1 MYLLHSMLMR
11 SVLVWVIYGLIP
23 DSGGIVRRL
32 SDYGYT
38 SDGDTEFEAGKSVFW
53 SLVTL
58 VAMAGWFGLLT
69 VLSVLWKDRLD
80 GYFLRFAQWG
90 EEIMLGRGK

>member
-1 MYLLHSMLMR
+1 MLMR
-11 SVLVWVIYGLIP
+11 SVLVWIIYGLIP

-38 SDGDTEFEAGKSVFW
+38 SDGDTEFVEGKSVFW

-69 VLSVLWKDRLD
+69 FLSVLWKDRLD